1 MFKNRLMA
9 LLSILSSVLLVT
21 AACAAPAAHD
31 LMAQVQA
38 GERPLNPE
46 PPPQPYRDAV
56 ADFSLKLLAETLDRP
71 GNVLI
76 SPASV
81 YFALAMTLNGASG
94 ETLEAMRA
102 ALSSAGLEEAQINQA
117 SRDWIALLED
127 TGDKTEL
134 FIANSIWLRE
144 GYPVAPAFLQRNAD
158 FFRASATAL
167 DFSLPTAPDTIND
180 WVSKATRAKIDKIV
194 EQIEPD
200 VMMYLINAIYFKSDW
215 QNPFEAA
222 KTYDGPFQS
231 PDGPADAAFMNRLGQ
246 MDLIEGEGVKGVWL
260 PYTDPSYAF
269 FAILPD
275 SEEAARSWAAG
286 LDGQTLAAWLN
297 SRHSALVDL
306 SLPKFE
312 LDYEISLVDAL
323 SQLGMAVAFT
333 GGADFSRM
341 RSDGSTDLMISE
353 VKHKTYFRVDEK
365 GSEAAAVTSVE
376 MQLTSLPVYDKILRF
391 DRPFLFG
398 IADARSGLP
407 VFIGLMEKPEA

>member
-1 MFKNRLMA
+1 MFRSRLLA
-9 LLSILSSVLLVT
+9 LFSILTSVLLIT

-46 PPPQPYRDAV
+46 PPPQPYRDAI
-56 ADFSLKLLAETLDRP
+56 ADFSLKLLSETLDLP
-71 GNVLI
+71 GNVLV

-94 ETLEAMRA
+94 ETLEAMKA
-102 ALSSAGLEEAQINQA
+102 ALSSAGLDEAQINQA
-117 SRDWIALLED
+117 SRDWITLLED

-144 GYPVAPAFLQRNAD
+144 GYPVAPVFLQRNAD
-158 FFRASATAL
+158 FFRASATSL
-167 DFSLPTAPDTIND
+167 DFSLPAAPDTIND
-180 WVSKATRAKIDKIV
+180 WVSKATRAKITKIV

-222 KTYDGPFQS
+222 KTHDGTFQA
-231 PDGPADAAFMNRLGQ
+231 PDGPVEAAFMNRLGQ
-246 MDLIEGEGVKGVWL
+246 MDLIEAEGVKGVWL
-260 PYTDPSYAF
+260 PYKDPSYAF
-269 FAILPD
+269 FAILPE
-275 SEEAARSWAAG
+275 SENDARGWAAG
-286 LDGQTLAAWLN
+286 LDGKTLAAWLN
-297 SRHSALVDL
+297 SRQEALVDV

-312 LDYEISLVDAL
+312 LEYEISLVDAL
-323 SQLGMAVAFT
+323 SRLGMTVAFT
-333 GGADFSRM
+333 GDADFSRM
-341 RSDGSTDLMISE
+341 RQDGNTDLMISE

-376 MQLTSLPVYDKILRF
+376 MQLTSMPVSDEILRF

-407 VFIGLMEKPEA
+407 IFIGLMENPEA